1 MQLNVDDVAAAVTF
15 YRSLGMTEREDR
27 PDIGIDGA
35 WLDCGAQQ
43 IHLLA
48 LAAPTDQGQHFAL
61 EVDDLDALVTRLRG
75 AGVDVTE
82 PHALGPG
89 LPRQAS
95 LHDPSGNRVE
105 IREPAA

>member
-1 MQLNVDDVAAAVTF
+1 MQINVDDVAAAVAF
-15 YRSLGMTEREDR
+15 YGSLGMTVRDDR

-35 WLDCGAQQ
+35 WLDCGNQQ

-48 LAAPTDQGQHFAL
+48 LATPQDQGQHFAL
-61 EVDDLDALVTRLRG
+61 EVDDLDGLVASLR
-75 AGVDVTE
+75 ARGVEVTE
-82 PHALGPG
+82 PHALGAG

-95 LHDPSGNRVE
+95 LHDPSGNRIE